1 MVNMEYLIGQVLD
14 DFFLCQIDYK
24 VETKMSNPIY
34 CITAMLLLLLV
45 LTLTEIAA
53 PFKSTVNG
61 VQVRCRYIL

>member
-1 MVNMEYLIGQVLD
+1 
-14 DFFLCQIDYK
+14 
-24 VETKMSNPIY
+24 MSNPIY

-45 LTLTEIAA
+45 LTLTEIAT